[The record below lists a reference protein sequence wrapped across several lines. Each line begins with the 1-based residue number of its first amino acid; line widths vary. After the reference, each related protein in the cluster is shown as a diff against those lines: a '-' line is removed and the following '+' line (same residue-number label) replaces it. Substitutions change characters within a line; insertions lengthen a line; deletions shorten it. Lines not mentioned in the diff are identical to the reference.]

1 MMAESNLLCLVYS
14 LPIKGKTLDELFW
27 LGFIKDYRPQS
38 SGSGRVGSGLDSDGS
53 DWISLIKKIWVM
65 GRVRVD
71 PVRVGS
77 SFGLNTIGFF
87 RSGVISGRILGS
99 Y

>member
-38 SGSGRVGSGLDSDGS
+38 SGSGRVGFGFGRVRLDKFD
-53 DWISLIKKIWVM
+53 KKIWVM

-71 PVRVGS
+71 PVRSGS

-87 RSGVISGRILGS
+87 RSRVISGRILGS